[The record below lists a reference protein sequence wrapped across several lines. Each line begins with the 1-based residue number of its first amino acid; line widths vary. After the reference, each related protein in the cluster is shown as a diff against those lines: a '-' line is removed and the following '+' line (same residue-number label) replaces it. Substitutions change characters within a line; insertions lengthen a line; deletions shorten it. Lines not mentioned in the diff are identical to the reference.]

1 MKTISIANLKG
12 GVYKTTTAVSMA
24 ELMADRYKKKVLL
37 MDNDKQGNA
46 SRLFR
51 LYNPESF
58 RGAPDMIKSREA
70 KKNMIQTENQNIT
83 VIPCNYYMEQS
94 VMDLRCDSA
103 SRQHDRYRESL
114 ASVTDI
120 FDYCIIDNPPDLGLN
135 VVNALVAS
143 QEIIIPL
150 HLDDYSMD
158 GLDMLVEQIMSI
170 RNFNP
175 DARLAGCLITG
186 YEKTETSIAA
196 EEWLRE
202 KSGLPVFKGHIR
214 HFRKAKDATFAHQTL
229 ISYSIRSGAAQD
241 YKKFMEEYMGREH
254 DGV

>member
-24 ELMADRYKKKVLL
+24 ELMAGRYKKKVLL

-103 SRQHDRYRESL
+103 SRQHDRYREAL

-143 QEIIIPL
+143 QEIIIP
-150 HLDDYSMD
+150 
-158 GLDMLVEQIMSI
+158 
-170 RNFNP
+170 
-175 DARLAGCLITG
+175 
-186 YEKTETSIAA
+186 
-196 EEWLRE
+196 
-202 KSGLPVFKGHIR
+202 
-214 HFRKAKDATFAHQTL
+214 
-229 ISYSIRSGAAQD
+229 
-241 YKKFMEEYMGREH
+241 
-254 DGV
+254 